1 MDLKTVL
8 ASAGASAAVV
18 AVGVPAMVSFVTL
31 QPTTPGTADTGH
43 TNVSGYS
50 LAARF
55 GAGTSPTLARVQVNE
70 TGPLQGVRA
79 ITSSGVSVYGQSTA
93 TTGLGAGGYFTT
105 GSSGGR
111 AVVADPL
118 STTGNTVGGLF
129 YNHSSNANSVG
140 VWGRVLGAGAAGTGV
155 FGESAAPGGTALAAL
170 NGSWGNGVRAGTPDD
185 SLISKGK
192 LPRHEYSAGTPA
204 TMVPVAYG
212 YLSTFGS
219 ILSGS
224 GNFTAANISQ
234 GVVDVDILNY
244 TSNGFDLAI
253 VASAVET
260 DGSQYASVQRSG
272 ATGDFRIIC
281 TDVALGVQD
290 SDVTFV
296 AYRSTGIAMP
306 PMPEGLRRPK
316 ELDRYG
322 EATVWAKKDPVG
334 FEAWMAALRR
344 WERANLKNRP
354 YTVPDEGQIK
364 P

>member
-8 ASAGASAAVV
+8 ASAAASATVV
-18 AVGVPAMVSFVTL
+18 AVGVPAMVNFVTL
-31 QPTTPGTADTGH
+31 QPTTPGTPDTGH

-55 GAGTSPTLARVQVNE
+55 GAGASPTLARVQVNE
-70 TGPLQGVRA
+70 TGPLQGVRS
-79 ITSSGVSVYGQSTA
+79 ITNTGVSVYGQSTA

-155 FGESAAPGGTALAAL
+155 FGESATPGGTALAAL
-170 NGSWGNGVRAGTPDD
+170 NNSSGNGVRAGTPDD
-185 SLISKGK
+185 SLVSKGK
-192 LPRHEYSAGTPA
+192 LPRHEYAAGTPA
-204 TMVPVAYG
+204 AMVPVAYG
-212 YLSTFGS
+212 YLSTSGG
-219 ILSGS
+219 IQSGS
-224 GNFTAANISQ
+224 GNFTTTNISP
-234 GVVDVDILNY
+234 GVVDIDILNY

-253 VASAVET
+253 VASAVED
-260 DGSQYASVQRSG
+260 DGSQYASVQRLTS
-272 ATGDFRIIC
+272 TKDFRIIC
-281 TDVALGVQD
+281 TDLVNGLSD

-296 AYRSTGIAMP
+296 AFRNTGIAMP
-306 PMPEGLRRPK
+306 PMPEELRRPK
-316 ELDRYG
+316 ELVRYG
-322 EATVWAKKDPVG
+322 EATVWAKKDPSG
-334 FEAWMAALRR
+334 FEAWMASLRR

-354 YTVPDEGQIK
+354 YTVPDEGQVK